1 MIRRPDTF
9 PDVDRMIDEAAQPPA
24 VLDYHGAHPTAP
36 SGEFDSLKRSVR
48 RTAFACGLTAL
59 AGGLGLSLSHGNGD
73 GALLM
78 ALGAFVVG
86 LILPIPG
93 TGRVK

>member
-9 PDVDRMIDEAAQPPA
+9 PDVDRMIDEAARPPA
-24 VLDYHGAHPTAP
+24 VLDYHGADPAAR
-36 SGEFDSLKRSVR
+36 SNEFDSLKRSVR
-48 RTAFACGLTAL
+48 RTAFACGLAAL

-78 ALGAFVVG
+78 ALGAFVLG
-86 LILPIPG
+86 LILPIPVA
-93 TGRVK
+93 RRAK